1 MGINLPLV
9 LSQHLL
15 FGCIETQRFLF
26 DSDVNSWQIFET
38 FDQISFPLRK
48 DELLAWQ
55 LVSLKFNFFT
65 QKIRLSFF
73 AFSKKIG
80 NVNKLLFLNTR
91 VTWFYLLLFITELIT
106 FYYIKQIKSTSP
118 SLYLIWAQ
126 KQMDLGTLW
135 ESQPL
140 SWELNHHSP
149 LTRPFFILISGKTI
163 KSKGTQYTHTI
174 LLG

>member
-1 MGINLPLV
+1 M
-9 LSQHLL
+9 
-15 FGCIETQRFLF
+15 
-26 DSDVNSWQIFET
+26 NSWQIFET
-38 FDQISFPLRK
+38 FAQISFPLRK

-55 LVSLKFNFFT
+55 LVSLKFNFYP
-65 QKIRLSFF
+65 KISLRFL
-73 AFSKKIG
+73 AFSKKIVD
-80 NVNKLLFLNTR
+80 VNELFVNTR
-91 VTWFYLLLFITELIT
+91 VTWFYLLLFITKLIT

-118 SLYLIWAQ
+118 SPYLIWAQ

-163 KSKGTQYTHTI
+163 KYKRSESLSIRTYRSTWLI
-174 LLG
+174 LNLRC